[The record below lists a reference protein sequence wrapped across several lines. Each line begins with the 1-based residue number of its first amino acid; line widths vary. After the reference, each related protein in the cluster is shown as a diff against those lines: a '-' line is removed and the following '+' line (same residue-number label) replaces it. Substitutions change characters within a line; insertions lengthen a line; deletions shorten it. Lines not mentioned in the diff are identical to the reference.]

1 MSTVTAL
8 LARYIA
14 TWNETDPA
22 ARRRAITELWT
33 EDGVYTDPLASVTG
47 HESISAVIGAA
58 QEMFAGHVFR
68 LLDGAEA
75 HHDVVR
81 FRWELVPAG
90 GGESVAI
97 GLDVAALAADG
108 RIRLIHGFLDKAP
121 AA

>member
-1 MSTVTAL
+1 MNAMTDL
-8 LARYIA
+8 LPRYIE

-22 ARRRAITELWT
+22 ARLRALAELWT

-47 HESISAVIGAA
+47 HDGISAVIGAA

-75 HHDVVR
+75 HHDIVR

-90 GGESVAI
+90 GGEAVAV
-97 GLDVAALAADG
+97 GLDVAAVAADG
-108 RIRLIHGFLDKAP
+108 RIRQVHGFLDKAP
-121 AA
+121 SA